1 LPNEVIPKE
10 QRRCRTTARNTAISM
25 VELLLV
31 AFLGGLITGLSPC
44 IVPVVP
50 VVMAGGSTDANKARP
65 YLIIA
70 GLVLSFSLS
79 VLFATSVLSFLHLP
93 QDLLFW
99 LGVAMLGALAL
110 GLMIPQLGELIERP
124 FARLGSSRYATR
136 GGGFVLGL
144 SLGLVFVPCAG
155 PVLTAISVAAAHHHV
170 GLTSLL
176 VTLFYAV
183 GVTIPLLV
191 LAIVAQRATTS
202 WSSLRGHLPTVR
214 RLAGAVLAVTTL
226 AIAFNWLGAL
236 QRDVPG
242 YTTALED
249 HVEST
254 GSACTQLR
262 QLSGEHQNQF
272 AAANARLEGKKATCA
287 ATDAGNSQSGQLAS
301 GTTTTTTAP
310 ARHSS
315 TTSPQKPAVFM
326 ANKTNLPNLGRAP
339 NFTGITAWFNTPG
352 DQPLSLSQLRGKV
365 VLVDFWTYS
374 CINCQ
379 RSLPHVEGWYNDYK
393 KDGFVVVGVSS
404 PEFAFE
410 HVVSNVESAAGSLG
424 IHYPVAVDDNLA
436 TWDAYNNEYWPAEY
450 LIDPTGVVR
459 AYDFGE
465 GGYGTMESN
474 IRMLLS
480 ANGVTN
486 LPPRT
491 DVPNKTPTSSAIT
504 PESYVGYDRLD
515 NEVGTTVAQ
524 DKTIVYHA
532 PSTIPSN
539 SLAFGG
545 TWTVHQQEATAG
557 PDATLGLQFTADDVY
572 LVISGQGTIGVSY
585 NGRPLKTLTIG
596 GIPKLY
602 TLFSGTSLQSGVL
615 TLTVSPGIEAYD
627 FTFG

>member
-1 LPNEVIPKE
+1 
-10 QRRCRTTARNTAISM
+10 M
-25 VELLLV
+25 GELLVV

-44 IVPVVP
+44 IVPVIP
-50 VVMAGGSTDANKARP
+50 VVMAGGSAGTSKWRP
-65 YLIIA
+65 YVIIA
-70 GLVLSFSLS
+70 GLVVSFSIS
-79 VLFATSVLSFLHLP
+79 VLFASSLLGFLHLP

-99 LGVAMLGALAL
+99 LGVALL
-110 GLMIPQLGELIERP
+110 GLLSVGLLIPRIGEVIERP
-124 FARLGSSRYATR
+124 FARLGASRYANE

-170 GLTSLL
+170 GASSLF
-176 VTLFYAV
+176 VTLFYAL

-202 WSSLRGHLPTVR
+202 WSALRSHLPTVR
-214 RLAGAVLAVTTL
+214 KVAGVVLGVTTL

-242 YTTALED
+242 YTSALED
-249 HVEST
+249 HIEST
-254 GSACTQLR
+254 GSACTQL
-262 QLSGEHQNQF
+262 QKLSGEHQNQF

-287 ATDAGNSQSGQLAS
+287 ATDEGNSQSGHLVA
-301 GTTTTTTAP
+301 GATTTTTTAP
-310 ARHSS
+310 SPGS
-315 TTSPQKPAVFM
+315 TTPQKTPIFM
-326 ANKTNLPNLGRAP
+326 ANKTDLPNLGRAP

-352 DQPLSLSQLRGKV
+352 NEPLSLSELRGKV

-379 RSLPHVEGWYNDYK
+379 RALPHVEGWYNDYK
-393 KDGFVVVGVSS
+393 KDGLVVVGVSA

-424 IHYPVAVDDNLA
+424 IDYPVAVDDNLA

-450 LIDPTGVVR
+450 LIDPTGTVR

-465 GGYGTMESN
+465 GGYSSMENN
-474 IRMLLS
+474 IRMLLT
-480 ANGVTN
+480 ANGVTD
-486 LPPRT
+486 LPART
-491 DVPNKTPTSSAIT
+491 DVPDKTPTNDIT
-504 PESYVGYDRLD
+504 PESYVGDDRLD
-515 NEVGTTVAQ
+515 NAVGTAVVPNKA
-524 DKTIVYHA
+524 IVYHP

-545 TWTVHQQEATAG
+545 TWTVNAEEATAG
-557 PDATLGLQFTADDVY
+557 SDATLGLQFTADDVY
-572 LVISGQGTIGVSY
+572 LVMSGQGTVGVSY
-585 NGRPLKTLTIG
+585 NGRHLTTVPIS

-602 TLFSGTSLQSGVL
+602 TMFSGTVLQTGTL
-615 TLTVSPGIEAYD
+615 TLTVSPGVEAYD